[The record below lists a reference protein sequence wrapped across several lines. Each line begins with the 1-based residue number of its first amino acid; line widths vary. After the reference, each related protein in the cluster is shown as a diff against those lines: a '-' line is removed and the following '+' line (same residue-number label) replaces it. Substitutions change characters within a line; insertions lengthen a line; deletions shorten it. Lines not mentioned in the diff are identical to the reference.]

1 MTLREAYRRMPLDE
15 LWKIASVV
23 EDAVIRW
30 EMRVMDEPILRERI
44 RHGYECM
51 ALVQEVV
58 AERLAQLNE
67 TDLH

>member
-15 LWKIASVV
+15 LWKITSVV

-44 RHGYECM
+44 RYGCECM

-58 AERLAQLNE
+58 TERLAQLNE

>member
-23 EDAVIRW
+23 EDAVTRW

-58 AERLAQLNE
+58 TERLAQLNE